1 MKIVVIGGSGLIGSK
16 LVTIL
21 RGEGHEVI
29 AASPS
34 TGVNTLTG
42 EGLAEAFSGA
52 DVVVDVANSPS
63 FEDAAVLQ
71 LLRDV
76 GAQHARRG
84 GGGRR
89 EAPHCAVGRRQRAPC
104 PTADISAPRSR
115 RRSSSRRPLCPTRS
129 CAPRSSTSS
138 SAPSRS
144 RTMRPTGSTCRR
156 RSCSPSPPS
165 DVSAALAD
173 VAVAPPVN
181 GTIEIAGPEPIGLD
195 KLVRRLLEARGDE
208 RRVITDADAL
218 YFGAP
223 LNDQTLTPA
232 AGARLGPTHFA
243 DWLSQVGNADV
254 ARRPFEPAFRGAA
267 WASGRAQDE
276 V

>member
-21 RGEGHEVI
+21 PGEGHEVT

-42 EGLAEAFSGA
+42 EGLADAFRGT

-63 FEDAAVLQ
+63 FEDAAVLHFFETSGRNILAAAAAAGVKHHVALSVVGSERLPDSGYFRAKLAQ
-71 LLRDV
+71 ERLIKASPVPYTIVRATQFYEFV
-76 GAQHARRG
+76 GAIAQSNN
-84 GGGRR
+84 
-89 EAPHCAVGRRQRAPC
+89 EADGIH
-104 PTADISAPRSR
+104 
-115 RRSSSRRPLCPTRS
+115 
-129 CAPRSSTSS
+129 
-138 SAPSRS
+138 
-144 RTMRPTGSTCRR
+144 M
-156 RSCSPSPPS
+156 PPAKLQPIAAS

-181 GTIEIAGPEPIGLD
+181 GTVEIAGPKAIGLD
-195 KLVRRLLEARGDE
+195 KLVRGLLDARGDE

-218 YFGAP
+218 YFRAP

-243 DWLSQVGNADV
+243 DWLTKSATQ
-254 ARRPFEPAFRGAA
+254 R
-267 WASGRAQDE
+267 
-276 V
+276 